1 MVRFLRQKTKQ
12 NNNNLT
18 TNIMT
23 PIILKGEEDMPT
35 VILDRDNNLFEMSG
49 RSLPEDSIKFYKPI
63 LQWLDEYEKNPLPK
77 TEFVFRMTY
86 FNTATAKQILEI
98 LIRLEDIYANGNEV
112 RVNWLYPAGD
122 GDMEDAGLEYARIV
136 NVPIIIEPDNVQSS
150 QSTAEPTDEI
160 TTPTKNNFVISIS
173 RELCA
178 GGEVVGHLLA
188 EKLRIKYFDDTV
200 VEALTQKYNS
210 VSDALENVKS
220 QKNYWWGDIR
230 DYLKSNDENKQKN
243 NENTFALHAKI
254 LNDIADTESCVVAE
268 QDGFYMFKD
277 RPNHISIFIG
287 APIES
292 RISRLMAKEN
302 ISYTEA
308 AQKIETTAKER
319 EEYVLQIT
327 GSQRHD
333 TRNYDI
339 VINMDKISEEGAV
352 DVIMTYIARCH

>member
-1 MVRFLRQKTKQ
+1 
-12 NNNNLT
+12 
-18 TNIMT
+18 MT

-35 VILDRDNNLFEMSG
+35 VILDRDNNIFEMSG

-86 FNTATAKQILEI
+86 FNTATAKQILEM

-112 RVNWLYPAGD
+112 RVSWLYPAGD
-122 GDMEDAGLEYARIV
+122 GDMEDAGMEYARIV
-136 NVPIIIEPDNVQSS
+136 NVPIIIEANNNETTISS
-150 QSTAEPTDEI
+150 QQETEDSS
-160 TTPTKNNFVISIS
+160 TPTKNNFVISIS
-173 RELCA
+173 RELGA

-188 EKLRIKYFDDTV
+188 EKLRIKYFDESV

-220 QKNYWWGDIR
+220 QKNSWWGDIR
-230 DYLKSNDENKQKN
+230 DYLKSNDEPSNHY

-292 RISRLMAKEN
+292 RISRLMGRED
-302 ISYTEA
+302 ISYEEA
-308 AQKIETTAKER
+308 SQKIEQTAKKR
-319 EEYVLQIT
+319 EEYVLKMT
-327 GSQRHD
+327 GSLRHD